1 MRGKHSRNRKNRSL
15 VIVLSIAMIFS
26 ALTAFWSFGEGTDSA
41 INSVAINYDPDTGV
55 HYTGSSSTDD
65 IVYCMNNGLHWPH
78 TTDTYSQIPDYKLN
92 ESYIDLSKN
101 SAFRK
106 ALAYVLYAGYPK
118 DGLGICK
125 VEEITEKQFDR
136 YLQVPDEI
144 KNNKKYSKYFNG
156 ETYTITLVDEK
167 DSTKTKDVKY
177 TGSETYSY
185 KDYKTLVDDNSS
197 AEEKKSAIEKLDNLH
212 YFLQAVPFTDTS
224 VKNSVFY
231 KAVTAMLFFYSCTSY
246 SQPGYWSSPEQT
258 PLDEIN
264 AIAKYSPAYYYQYS
278 TQEAIWALMKES
290 GVGNN
295 TLDKNSLTGL
305 AQTLYSNATDSTKNS
320 ILEGPGTNIKD
331 IQIVRNDGKSEDPEF
346 TYSNGVWTSDEIVI
360 NGDPSYQGTYTLK
373 LPDGMTSTAGTQVKA
388 GVPFKIT
395 STTQPTNEVTVS
407 VRGSLLYLDRINVY
421 SPTSSTDTFQNM
433 IGATFGTKNVN
444 ASISVKN
451 NTGGLKLTKSFSF
464 PDGMTE
470 AQQNAE
476 KNKVTFTIQGDDDNT
491 KNMTPITVKYS
502 DLDTSGS
509 KTIYGLTPGKY
520 KVTESELGNDAY
532 DVTTTYA
539 NSGTVTVPAGGT
551 ASETITNTYSKKST
565 GSLTLKKSFDF
576 GQDTDHPYPDTSK
589 ITFTLQGQGDISG
602 FSKTISYQDF
612 KDGSYTVNDL
622 PVGKYKITESGAD
635 VSGYT
640 DSLTVSVNGKT
651 TGTVE
656 VTDKDTASVDLK
668 NTYTPTGSLTIH
680 KSFVNSPLTDTQ
692 KNGIT
697 FTITGKNT
705 NETRTVSFD
714 KFSTDGKYTFT
725 DLPVDTYT
733 ITESNAGGTV
743 LTSYKDSAGNVLK
756 DKQAAVSKGADT
768 TVDVTNAYPSTPET
782 PITVTPAY
790 ADLRVQKLIIGND
803 GNWPEG
809 ASFTMNLQAV
819 DNAPMPEGTANGVKS
834 ITVSNE
840 SPASFGTIKYEK
852 AGIYHYLVTES
863 KGSDKNFTYD
873 ETRHPVTVTVTES
886 ADHKLTAS
894 ISGGNSSGIVEVTN
908 HYTKPKNENGG
919 NKENS
924 GGNKTNGNTN
934 NSSGNNSSGGS
945 KTNGSTSSKT
955 NGQVQPANSQT
966 LKNSLA
972 KTNPSGS
979 AASSGNASGS
989 LVRTGDQTELT
1000 AMIALLLTAACGLAA
1015 VLALKKKRRD
1025 DRASEDRQ

>member
-1 MRGKHSRNRKNRSL
+1 MRGKHSRNRKNRPL

-26 ALTAFWSFGEGTDSA
+26 ALTAFWSFGEGGEST
-41 INSVAINYDPDTGV
+41 NSSVTINYDSTTGV
-55 HYTGSSSTDD
+55 RYIGSDPTEN
-65 IVYCMNNGLHWPH
+65 IVYCMNSALHWPGSG
-78 TTDTYSQIPDYKLN
+78 TYQLSTNGTIETDTGSLN
-92 ESYIDLSKN
+92 LASN
-101 SAFRK
+101 SDFRK
-106 ALAYVLYAGYPK
+106 ALAYILYAGYPK
-118 DGLGICK
+118 NGLGLCNLK
-125 VEEITEKQFDR
+125 NITKIDEAQFNEF
-136 YLQVPDEI
+136 LKVPDEL
-144 KNNKKYSKYFNG
+144 KDSSVYGKYFKEGKSYTESSTEYTGYSSYSYEDYTNNNKDKLNNLINFINAAIS
-156 ETYTITLVDEK
+156 
-167 DSTKTKDVKY
+167 
-177 TGSETYSY
+177 
-185 KDYKTLVDDNSS
+185 DNSS
-197 AEEKKSAIEKLDNLH
+197 TVHS
-212 YFLQAVPFTDTS
+212 TM
-224 VKNSVFY
+224 FY
-231 KAVTAMLFFYSCTSY
+231 KAAYSLCMAPTYNTDPITFMNNEIGDNDSY
-246 SQPGYWSSPEQT
+246 Y
-258 PLDEIN
+258 
-264 AIAKYSPAYYYQYS
+264 AFA
-278 TQEAIWALMKES
+278 TQQAIWALMKHFY
-290 GVGNN
+290 VKNN
-295 TLDKNSLTGL
+295 NGIALYGL
-305 AQTLYSNATDSTKNS
+305 ADLLYQNALNADGDNPVLGHPDQIKNIS
-320 ILEGPGTNIKD
+320 
-331 IQIVRNDGKSEDPEF
+331 IVRVDGKDDAPEF
-346 TYSNGVWTSDEIVI
+346 TYSNGVWTSDELKVVT
-360 NGDPSYQGTYTLK
+360 GEASESSYNGTYTLV
-373 LPDGMTSTAGTQVKA
+373 LPEGMKSDVGDQVKE
-388 GVPFKIT
+388 GQTFKIQ
-395 STTQPTNEVTVS
+395 STTQPTGTVKFS
-407 VRGSLLYLDRINVY
+407 AKLSYLNDINIY
-421 SPTSSTDTFQNM
+421 SPTSNGQSQTTQNM
-433 IGATFGTKNVN
+433 VGATFGTKV
-444 ASISVKN
+444 ADIELGN
-451 NTGGLKLTKSFSF
+451 NTGNLTLTKEFVGISSAVDTSQIQFTLEGQGDISGFSKTVSYKDFQNGSYTVKDLPVGTYKITENGQDVSGYKDFFTVKGNSSGEVQVTKEGTTAKLINTYKPTGKLTIHKTFVDSPLTDAQKS
-464 PDGMTE
+464 G
-470 AQQNAE
+470 
-476 KNKVTFTIQGDDDNT
+476 
-491 KNMTPITVKYS
+491 
-502 DLDTSGS
+502 
-509 KTIYGLTPGKY
+509 
-520 KVTESELGNDAY
+520 
-532 DVTTTYA
+532 
-539 NSGTVTVPAGGT
+539 
-551 ASETITNTYSKKST
+551 
-565 GSLTLKKSFDF
+565 
-576 GQDTDHPYPDTSK
+576 

-602 FSKTISYQDF
+602 FSKTVNYNSDME
-612 KDGSYTVNDL
+612 KDNGLTVSDL
-622 PVGKYKITESGAD
+622 PVGTYKITESGAD

-656 VTDKDTASVDLK
+656 VTKDGTTADLK

-768 TVDVTNAYPSTPET
+768 TVDVTNTYPSTPET
-782 PITVTPAY
+782 PITVTPAT

-834 ITVSNE
+834 ITVGNE

-852 AGIYHYLVTES
+852 AGTYHYIVAES

-894 ISGGNSSGIVEVTN
+894 ITGGNSSGIVEISN
-908 HYTKPKNENGG
+908 HYTTPKKENGG

-924 GGNKTNGNTN
+924 GGNKTNGSTN

-945 KTNGSTSSKT
+945 KTNGSTSGKT

-1000 AMIALLLTAACGLAA
+1000 AMIALLLTSACGLAA

-1025 DRASEDRQ
+1025 DRVSEDRQ

>member
-1 MRGKHSRNRKNRSL
+1 MRGKHSRNRKNRPL

-26 ALTAFWSFGEGTDSA
+26 ALTAFWSFGEGSTDSGTVS
-41 INSVAINYDPDTGV
+41 NSPITIAYDQATQIHSYNGV
-55 HYTGSSSTDD
+55 TL
-65 IVYCMNNGLHWPH
+65 YCMNNLLHWPH
-78 TTDTYSQIPDYKLN
+78 NTDSIVAPQYELQSDADTYIRSLMNDPSKYEEFREKLAV
-92 ESYIDLSKN
+92 L
-101 SAFRK
+101 
-106 ALAYVLYAGYPK
+106 LYAGYPN
-118 DGLGICK
+118 DALGICNAYQVDLK
-125 VEEITEKQFDR
+125 DINIM
-136 YLQVPDEI
+136 LQVPDEVKALFPSL
-144 KNNKKYSKYFNG
+144 KNANF
-156 ETYTITLVDEK
+156 TYEDYNNQDLIDFVNAVTN
-167 DSTKTKDVKY
+167 DSTKQYDSIKGTLFYKIASTMV
-177 TGSETYSY
+177 SY
-185 KDYKTLVDDNSS
+185 RDMINSPDDILKMYNSS
-197 AEEKKSAIEKLDNLH
+197 DQSSLKE
-212 YFLQAVPFTDTS
+212 
-224 VKNSVFY
+224 
-231 KAVTAMLFFYSCTSY
+231 TA
-246 SQPGYWSSPEQT
+246 
-258 PLDEIN
+258 
-264 AIAKYSPAYYYQYS
+264 
-278 TQEAIWALMKES
+278 TQNAIWALMTDYGIPNNQYASNQLYGLEKILYDTAQDTSVLLNEEPNAEKVS
-290 GVGNN
+290 IVSADGNS
-295 TLDKNSLTGL
+295 DALTF
-305 AQTLYSNATDSTKNS
+305 TYNK
-320 ILEGPGTNIKD
+320 
-331 IQIVRNDGKSEDPEF
+331 NDGKWYTGNLAVNEPANYHGSYTISTND
-346 TYSNGVWTSDEIVI
+346 SNISVDGQS
-360 NGDPSYQGTYTLK
+360 
-373 LPDGMTSTAGTQVKA
+373 GMTVSGNTSFRLVSSKQPVASTSISATASIPYIADVYVYTPLGT
-388 GVPFKIT
+388 
-395 STTQPTNEVTVS
+395 
-407 VRGSLLYLDRINVY
+407 GSLPAD
-421 SPTSSTDTFQNM
+421 DTKGGFQNM
-433 IGATFGTKNVN
+433 IGVNVPRKE
-444 ASISVKN
+444 ISTSANLLN
-451 NTGGLKLTKSFSF
+451 NTGSLTLTKSFSF

-476 KNKVTFTIQGDDDNT
+476 KNKVTFTIQGDDNNT

-502 DLDTSGS
+502 DLDTNGS

-539 NSGTVTVPAGGT
+539 NSGTVTVTAGGK
-551 ASETITNTYSKKST
+551 ASEPITNTYSKKPT

-576 GQDTDHPYPDTSK
+576 GQDTDHPKPDTSK

-602 FSKTISYQDF
+602 FSKTVNYNFDME
-612 KDGSYTVNDL
+612 KDTGLTVSNL
-622 PVGKYKITESGAD
+622 PVGTYKITESGAD

-656 VTDKDTASVDLK
+656 VTDKDSTSVDLK

-680 KSFVNSPLTDTQ
+680 KSFVNSPLTEMQ

-705 NETRTVSFD
+705 TETRTVSFD

-768 TVDVTNAYPSTPET
+768 TVDVTNTYPSTPET
-782 PITVTPAY
+782 PITVTPTT

-819 DNAPMPEGTANGVKS
+819 DNAPMPDGTANGVKS

-840 SPASFGTIKYEK
+840 SPASFGTVKYEK
-852 AGIYHYLVTES
+852 AGTYHYIVTES

-873 ETRHPVTVTVTES
+873 ETQHPVTVTVTRT
-886 ADHKLTAS
+886 ADNKLTAS

-908 HYTKPKNENGG
+908 HYTKPKNENSGNKGNGGKTDNGG

-924 GGNKTNGNTN
+924 GGNKTNGSTN

-979 AASSGNASGS
+979 AASSGNDSGS

-1000 AMIALLLTAACGLAA
+1000 AMIALLLTSACGLAA

-1025 DRASEDRQ
+1025 DRVSEERQ